1 MLWYGSFKSLQIAN
15 KQCAF
20 LREKDGKRMIIAINA
35 EGNPARLNFNLDNVN
50 GGLTDLITGD
60 TVEFN
65 SGLDLEGFRAYI
77 FEV

>member
-1 MLWYGSFKSLQIAN
+1 
-15 KQCAF
+15 
-20 LREKDGKRMIIAINA
+20 MIIAINA
-35 EGNPARLNFNLDNVN
+35 EGNTARLNFNLDNVN

-65 SGLDLEGFRAYI
+65 SGLELTGFRAYI